1 MYSVSYGSLDLKLSV
16 WYFYFLYEKDVKGRL
31 EYGYLAWHFFL
42 IFFALIHTYYMAD
55 MIIINR
61 LVNFY
66 RYFYGP
72 IEGTPFTLAIV
83 LPEAYG
89 MNEFHSQVEIRH
101 SHQNGE

>member
-1 MYSVSYGSLDLKLSV
+1 MCSYALKNCS
-16 WYFYFLYEKDVKGRL
+16 
-31 EYGYLAWHFFL
+31 YLL
-42 IFFALIHTYYMAD
+42 
-55 MIIINR
+55 N
-61 LVNFY
+61 

-101 SHQNGE
+101 SHQNGKFLFVLEKYLHLIYYLVAVLLIGMIFLLHLQLRNI